1 MRWWGHRTLDP
12 MPLAVRERFGNGPAG
27 LNQRIEIE
35 KHAHADDIHGLGNL
49 LALAG
54 SELEDQIGND
64 GQRHTVGDI
73 VGQDGH
79 SDGDERGQALVLVAV
94 VHAAHGRKH
103 LKADDALKEH

>member
-1 MRWWGHRTLDP
+1 
-12 MPLAVRERFGNGPAG
+12 MPLAVRERFGNGPSG

-35 KHAHADDIHGLGNL
+35 KHAHADDIHGLGSL
-49 LALAG
+49 
-54 SELEDQIGND
+54 
-64 GQRHTVGDI
+64 RHTVGDI

-79 SDGDERGQALVLVAV
+79 SDGDECGQALGLVAV